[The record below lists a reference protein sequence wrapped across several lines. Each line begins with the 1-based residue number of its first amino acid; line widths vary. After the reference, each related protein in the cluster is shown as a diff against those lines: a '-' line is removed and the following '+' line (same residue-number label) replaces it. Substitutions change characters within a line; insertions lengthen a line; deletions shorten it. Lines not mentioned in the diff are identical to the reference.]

1 VEVRSSE
8 GLGRCE
14 PIADRQCMCVFLK
27 WTLLR
32 QAPCEFVFLLHVRE
46 SANQRV
52 WATRC
57 FKFDLD
63 SDITVRSVDA
73 FKRVQCRKIVRLNF
87 EHLSRDMPAMT
98 RLVDKPRGSL
108 LVREPDN
115 IEREGESGFDRHR
128 VSSCSCFM
136 YAKARTNVCGPPVA
150 SSSIS
155 TRT

>member
-1 VEVRSSE
+1 
-8 GLGRCE
+8 
-14 PIADRQCMCVFLK
+14 
-27 WTLLR
+27 
-32 QAPCEFVFLLHVRE
+32 
-46 SANQRV
+46 V

-115 IEREGESGFDRHR
+115 IEREGESGSKSAADSAPTVQTEVRKVFLERSIDEYKRRHVGFSGLTFELSGPR
-128 VSSCSCFM
+128 REG
-136 YAKARTNVCGPPVA
+136 AWPARRMMT
-150 SSSIS
+150 
-155 TRT
+155 